1 MSRKKQSKAKV
12 RGGTKVKLI
21 KATVSDAIE
30 RPTPEQER
38 RVEFERRSVRSEMG
52 QTIGVA
58 YRRRPLFET
67 MADKG
72 GTIAPNELEA
82 LRYYRTSFDRA
93 ERSATKSCLNFGVG
107 GRSAFSDIANVS
119 ASMIDAKRRIA
130 ICESVLG
137 PYLPTMRAVVL
148 EDRPFTDIAIERF
161 GGRPQSWI
169 IIDEPVLKDGKPV
182 IIKEILMEDGK
193 ASIVRELG
201 PLTRPVHREKIVP
214 RSGRHRAIVADE
226 FRAGL
231 KLLAAHLIRMTNMG
245 GAHELWVEVNPD
257 GSAQLVHGACA
268 PARRYRWWG
277 SKNEIAET
285 KQQARKL
292 HSADGVFTNAAEARD
307 AVDQVN
313 EARGCRLHH
322 LDPEELAA

>member
-12 RGGTKVKLI
+12 RGGTKVKPI
-21 KATVSDAIE
+21 KATVADTIE

-67 MADKG
+67 MADQG

-130 ICESVLG
+130 VCESVLG

-148 EDRPFTDIAIERF
+148 EDRSFTDIAIERF
-161 GGRPQSWI
+161 GSRDQDWIVDGQS
-169 IIDEPVLKDGKPV
+169 
-182 IIKEILMEDGK
+182 
-193 ASIVRELG
+193 R
-201 PLTRPVHREKIVP
+201 TKIVP
-214 RSGRHRAIVADE
+214 RSGRHREIVRQE
-226 FRAGL
+226 FLAGMRRLQLRLARA
-231 KLLAAHLIRMTNMG
+231 TNMLSVL
-245 GAHELWVEVNPD
+245 ELWVEPEEGTARIMV
-257 GSAQLVHGACA
+257 GHAA
-268 PARRYRWWG
+268 PQCRYRLWG
-277 SKNEIAET
+277 SSDLVAEVRDRIQRDHGVDMGFAT
-285 KQQARKL
+285 PEAARCAL
-292 HSADGVFTNAAEARD
+292 DAAND
-307 AVDQVN
+307 ASD
-313 EARGCRLHH
+313 RGGGRLVE

>member
-1 MSRKKQSKAKV
+1 MSRKKPDKTKA
-12 RGGTKVKLI
+12 RGGTKLKST
-21 KATVSDAIE
+21 KAKVADTIE

-38 RVEFERRSVRSEMG
+38 RVEFERRSIRSEMG

-137 PYLPTMRAVVL
+137 PYLYTMRAVVL
-148 EDRPFTDIAIERF
+148 EDRSFSDIAIERF
-161 GGRPQSWI
+161 GGRDQDWIVDGQS
-169 IIDEPVLKDGKPV
+169 
-182 IIKEILMEDGK
+182 
-193 ASIVRELG
+193 R
-201 PLTRPVHREKIVP
+201 TKIVP
-214 RSGRHRAIVADE
+214 RSGRHREIVRQEFLGGMRRLQLRLARATNMLSVLELWIEPEDGTARIMVGHAAPQCRYRLWGSSDMVADVRDRIQRTHGAE
-226 FRAGL
+226 MAFLTAEAARAAL
-231 KLLAAHLIRMTNMG
+231 DAANDD
-245 GAHELWVEVNPD
+245 PD
-257 GSAQLVHGACA
+257 GRRSRLVQL
-268 PARRYRWWG
+268 
-277 SKNEIAET
+277 
-285 KQQARKL
+285 
-292 HSADGVFTNAAEARD
+292 D
-307 AVDQVN
+307 A
-313 EARGCRLHH
+313 
-322 LDPEELAA
+322 EELAA